1 MHLASVRPVVVKV
14 AVASV
19 PHVVVK
25 VAVASVPH
33 VVAKVAKVAK
43 VAAVSVRDGPHL
55 VNNFLLTSFDK
66 SRWPWPAG
74 FFYHTS
80 TGPLGTGMAF
90 RFASE
95 GSSSF
100 FIKDGIIGF

>member
-1 MHLASVRPVVVKV
+1 MAVEVYLASVRPVAVKL

-25 VAVASVPH
+25 VV
-33 VVAKVAKVAK
+33 
-43 VAAVSVRDGPHL
+43 AVSVRAGPHL
-55 VNNFLLTSFDK
+55 ANNFLLTSFDK

-80 TGPLGTGMAF
+80 TGPFGTGMAF

-95 GSSSF
+95 GSSSS

>member
-1 MHLASVRPVVVKV
+1 VHLASVRT
-14 AVASV
+14 
-19 PHVVVK
+19 VVVK

-33 VVAKVAKVAK
+33 VVAKVA
-43 VAAVSVRDGPHL
+43 AVSVRAGPHL

>member
-19 PHVVVK
+19 PHVV
-25 VAVASVPH
+25 
-33 VVAKVAKVAK
+33 AKGAK

>member
-33 VVAKVAKVAK
+33 VVAKVAK